1 MTYFQYRNL
10 DVRRVVCSTLKL
22 TGLRNGSLSGLGISV
37 NINIV
42 YRSSRP
48 EVFCKKRS
56 SYKFRKI
63 HRKTPVPEI
72 SKKFLGTS
80 FLTEDLWW
88 LLLGVALLSA
98 PQVKTQ
104 DSAEH
109 LVARIHSANIKGSRL
124 AMLNVY

>member
-1 MTYFQYRNL
+1 M
-10 DVRRVVCSTLKL
+10 VCSPLKL

-42 YRSSRP
+42 YRSSHP
-48 EVFCKKRS
+48 EVFCKK
-56 SYKFRKI
+56 
-63 HRKTPVPEI
+63 RKTPVPEI

-88 LLLGVALLSA
+88 LLLGVALLST

-124 AMLNVY
+124 AILNVY